1 MHTLQGR
8 EAPQAAAMGAIGSSS
23 GVPEELPIGPSR
35 GVYVWVRSGT
45 DAAQPSQ
52 RHGERMGLSTHPLA
66 SSRPDPRVQGG
77 NSGRFREVPAQQ
89 LHRHRALHRRDA
101 HVQTDK
107 EEGHVAGIRH
117 DQLLDRRH

>member
-1 MHTLQGR
+1 
-8 EAPQAAAMGAIGSSS
+8 
-23 GVPEELPIGPSR
+23 
-35 GVYVWVRSGT
+35 
-45 DAAQPSQ
+45 
-52 RHGERMGLSTHPLA
+52 MGLSTHPLA

-107 EEGHVAGIRH
+107 EEGHVAGFATINYWTDDMEAAKAGTPSCWASSRTSSAP
-117 DQLLDRRH
+117 DQTGAWPTPSSALLHLAITAFGVLHRAPE